1 MARAKGSVMKFIGLF
16 LLSWISLADALI
28 VEVEGQAP
36 ITANINY
43 ARQQALED
51 AMRQASIRAE
61 AHVVSTQLMSKGAMT
76 KDEVSLKSEGRVKDV
91 VVLWEEALDGIY
103 SVTIR
108 ADVKPVQMCQN
119 QGNSFRK
126 AVAVTGFGLVSPKQ
140 TSLGQL
146 QNIEQDLARVFINT
160 LNDSG
165 QMHALDASHIGLYEN
180 PRNAPS
186 IQNQQRH
193 LTTSMTLAQNL
204 GAQYIVSGIVRGLDT
219 LSEAADSIEKE
230 GSWLSLVGMGDTP
243 AERQFAID
251 IFVHDGFSGA
261 LIFSNSYATQ
271 GEWNIDRMESVRFAS
286 PAFWKSNY
294 GHSVKDLLSLAIDD
308 VSMSLR
314 CQPFMA
320 KIIKADGKRLHIEAL
335 AGAGIRPGDKFS
347 IYRSGTFYNLDL
359 EPRIEL
365 TNTDLKAT
373 VKQVQPQ
380 FIVADLAMSAQ
391 QLSIQRDD
399 IVIAW

>member
-1 MARAKGSVMKFIGLF
+1 MKI
-16 LLSWISLADALI
+16 LLIILVSWISLAEAFV
-28 VEVEGQAP
+28 VEVQGQAP
-36 ITANINY
+36 IAGPINY

-51 AMRQASIRAE
+51 AMRQASLRAE
-61 AHVVSTQLMSKGAMT
+61 AHVVSTQLMSKGAMLQ
-76 KDEVSLKSEGRVKDV
+76 DDIELKSQAQIKNVE
-91 VVLWEEALDGIY
+91 VLWEGAEDGIY
-103 SVTIR
+103 SVSIR
-108 ADVKPVQMCQN
+108 ADVKPVEMCQ
-119 QGNSFRK
+119 QGNNLRK

-146 QNIEQDLARVFINT
+146 QNIEQDLARLFINT
-160 LNDSG
+160 LNDTG
-165 QMHALDASHIGLYEN
+165 QMHALDASHIGLYAR
-180 PRNAPS
+180 PKFAPTV
-186 IQNQQRH
+186 QNQQRH
-193 LTTSMTLAQNL
+193 LSTSIALAQSL

-219 LSEAADSIEKE
+219 VSSVANNVEPEE
-230 GSWLSLVGMGDTP
+230 SWLSLVGLTDEP
-243 AERQFAID
+243 SERQFAVDVFI
-251 IFVHDGFSGA
+251 HDGFSGA

-271 GEWNIDRMESVRFAS
+271 GKWNLDRMANIRFAS
-286 PAFWKSNY
+286 PAFWKSDY
-294 GHSVKDLLSLAIDD
+294 GHAVKDLLAGAIDD

-320 KIIKADGKRLHIEAL
+320 KIIKTEGKRLHIEAL

-365 TNTDLKAT
+365 TSTDMKAT

-380 FIVADLAMSAQ
+380 FIVAELAMSAQ

-399 IVIAW
+399 VVIAW

>member
-1 MARAKGSVMKFIGLF
+1 MKF
-16 LLSWISLADALI
+16 LLILLVSWLSLASTYVYAYV

-36 ITANINY
+36 ITSNVAH

-51 AMRQASIRAE
+51 AMRQASLRAE
-61 AHVVSTQLMSKGAMT
+61 AHVVSTQLMSKGAIQ
-76 KDEVSLKSEGRVKDV
+76 KDEIKLKSQGQVKDV
-91 VVLWEEALDGIY
+91 EILWEDAADGIY
-103 SVTIR
+103 SVAIR
-108 ADVKPVQMCQN
+108 ADVKPIQMCQSK
-119 QGNSFRK
+119 GNNLRK
-126 AVAVTGFGLVSPKQ
+126 AVAITGFGLVSPKQ

-146 QNIEQDLARVFINT
+146 HNIEQDLARVFINT

-165 QMHALDASHIGLYEN
+165 QMHALDASHIGLYDN
-180 PRNAPS
+180 PAYAPS
-186 IQNQQRH
+186 SQNQQRH

-219 LSEAADSIEKE
+219 ISTVADKVQNDET
-230 GSWLSLVGMGDTP
+230 WLSLVGLTDEP
-243 AERQFAID
+243 AERQFVID
-251 IFVHDGFSGA
+251 VFVHDGFSGA

-271 GEWNIDRMESVRFAS
+271 GRWNLDRMANVRFAS

-294 GHSVKDLLSLAIDD
+294 GHAVKDLLAGAIDD

-320 KIIKADGKRLHIEAL
+320 KIIKTEGKRLHIEAL

-365 TNTDLKAT
+365 TNTDMKAT

-380 FIVADLAMSAQ
+380 FIVADLKMSAQ

>member
-1 MARAKGSVMKFIGLF
+1 MKILFI
-16 LLSWISLADALI
+16 LLVSWISVADAFV
-28 VEVEGQAP
+28 VEVQGQAP
-36 ITANINY
+36 IVGSVNY

-51 AMRQASIRAE
+51 AMRQASLRAE
-61 AHVVSTQLMSKGAMT
+61 AHVVSTQLMTKGVMQQ
-76 KDEVSLKSEGRVKDV
+76 DDINLKSQANVKNV
-91 VVLWEEALDGIY
+91 EVLWEGAEQGIY

-108 ADVKPVQMCQN
+108 ADVKAMQMCQK
-119 QGNSFRK
+119 GNSLRK

-180 PRNAPS
+180 PAFAPS
-186 IQNQQRH
+186 VQNQQRH

-219 LSEAADSIEKE
+219 LSTVANNVEPEE
-230 GSWLSLVGMGDTP
+230 SWLSLVGLTDEPTD
-243 AERQFAID
+243 RQFAVD
-251 IFVHDGFSGA
+251 VFVHDGFSGA

-271 GEWNIDRMESVRFAS
+271 GKWNLDRMANVRFAS

-294 GHSVKDLLSLAIDD
+294 GHAVKDLLAGAIDD

-320 KIIKADGKRLHIEAL
+320 KIIKTEGKRLHIEAL

-365 TNTDLKAT
+365 TNTDMKAT

-380 FIVADLAMSAQ
+380 FIVAELAMSAQ

>member
-1 MARAKGSVMKFIGLF
+1 MKCLCV
-16 LLSWISLADALI
+16 LLLTWISVANAFV

-36 ITANINY
+36 ITGAISH

-51 AMRQASIRAE
+51 AMRQASLRAE
-61 AHVVSTQLMSKGAMT
+61 AHVVSTQLMSKGEMQT
-76 KDEVSLKSEGRVKDV
+76 DDVSLKSQGQIKDV
-91 VVLWEEALDGIY
+91 EVLWEYAKGGIY
-103 SVTIR
+103 SIAIR
-108 ADVKPVQMCQN
+108 ADVKPAQMCRS
-119 QGNSFRK
+119 QGNSLRK
-126 AVAVTGFGLVSPKQ
+126 AVAVTGFGLVSPRQ

-146 QNIEQDLARVFINT
+146 HNIEQDLARVFINS

-165 QMHALDASHIGLYEN
+165 QMHALDASHIGLYAN
-180 PRNAPS
+180 PANAPS
-186 IQNQQRH
+186 LQNQQHH

-219 LSEAADSIEKE
+219 LSTVADKVANEVANE
-230 GSWLSLVGMGDTP
+230 ETWLSLVGLADEP
-243 AERQFAID
+243 SERQFVMD
-251 IFVHDGFSGA
+251 VFVHDGFSGA

-271 GEWNIDRMESVRFAS
+271 GQWNLDRMAKVRFAS
-286 PAFWKSNY
+286 PAFWQSHY
-294 GHSVKDLLSLAIDD
+294 GHAVKDLLVGAIDD

-320 KIIKADGKRLHIEAL
+320 KIIKTEGKRLHIEAL

-365 TNTDLKAT
+365 TNTDMKAT
-373 VKQVQPQ
+373 VKYVQPQ
-380 FIVADLAMSAQ
+380 FIIADLNMSAH

>member
-1 MARAKGSVMKFIGLF
+1 MKILFVLLIG
-16 LLSWISLADALI
+16 WASLAEAFV
-28 VEVEGQAP
+28 VEVQGQAP
-36 ITANINY
+36 IAGSINH

-51 AMRQASIRAE
+51 AMRQASLRAE
-61 AHVVSTQLMSKGAMT
+61 AHVVSTQLMSKGLIT
-76 KDEVSLKSEGRVKDV
+76 QDDIELKSQANIKDV
-91 VVLWEEALDGIY
+91 EVLWEGAEQGIY

-108 ADVKPVQMCQN
+108 ADVKPMQMCQ
-119 QGNSFRK
+119 QGNSLRK
-126 AVAVTGFGLVSPKQ
+126 AVAVTGFGLVSAKQ

-160 LNDSG
+160 FNDSG
-165 QMHALDASHIGLYEN
+165 QMHALDASHIGLYSN
-180 PRNAPS
+180 PKFAPS
-186 IQNQQRH
+186 VQNQQRH
-193 LTTSMTLAQNL
+193 LTTSMALAQNL

-219 LSEAADSIEKE
+219 LSTAADRVEQDE
-230 GSWLSLVGMGDTP
+230 SWLSLVGLTDEPT
-243 AERQFAID
+243 ERQFVVD
-251 IFVHDGFSGA
+251 VFVHDGFSGA
-261 LIFSNSYATQ
+261 LIFSNTYATQ
-271 GEWNIDRMESVRFAS
+271 GKWNLDRMANVRFAS
-286 PAFWKSNY
+286 PAFWRSNY
-294 GHSVKDLLSLAIDD
+294 GHAVKDLLAGAIDD

-320 KIIKADGKRLHIEAL
+320 KIIRTEGKRLHIEAL

-365 TNTDLKAT
+365 TNTDMKAT
-373 VKQVQPQ
+373 VSQVQPQ
-380 FIVADLAMSAQ
+380 FIVAELSMSAQ

>member
-1 MARAKGSVMKFIGLF
+1 MKILFI
-16 LLSWISLADALI
+16 LLVSWISVADAFV
-28 VEVEGQAP
+28 VEVQGEAP
-36 ITANINY
+36 IIGSVNY

-51 AMRQASIRAE
+51 AMRQASLRAE
-61 AHVVSTQLMSKGAMT
+61 AHVVSTQLMTKGVMQQ
-76 KDEVSLKSEGRVKDV
+76 DDIQLKSQANVKNV
-91 VVLWEEALDGIY
+91 EVLWEGAEEGIY

-108 ADVKPVQMCQN
+108 ADVKPIQMCQR
-119 QGNSFRK
+119 GNSLRK

-140 TSLGQL
+140 SSLGQL

-165 QMHALDASHIGLYEN
+165 QIHALDASHIGLYEN
-180 PRNAPS
+180 PAFAPS
-186 IQNQQRH
+186 VQNQQRH
-193 LTTSMTLAQNL
+193 LTTSIALAQNL

-219 LSEAADSIEKE
+219 LSTVANNVEPEE
-230 GSWLSLVGMGDTP
+230 SWLSLVGFTDEPTD
-243 AERQFAID
+243 RQFAVD
-251 IFVHDGFSGA
+251 VFVHDGFSGA

-271 GEWNIDRMESVRFAS
+271 GKWNLDRLANVRFAS
-286 PAFWKSNY
+286 PAFWKSDY
-294 GHSVKDLLSLAIDD
+294 GHAVKDLLVGAIDD

-320 KIIKADGKRLHIEAL
+320 KIIKTEGKRLHIEAL
-335 AGAGIRPGDKFS
+335 AGAGIRPGDTFS

-365 TNTDLKAT
+365 TSTDMKAT

-380 FIVADLAMSAQ
+380 FIVAELTMSAQ
-391 QLSIQRDD
+391 QLSIQRND

>member
-1 MARAKGSVMKFIGLF
+1 MKY
-16 LLSWISLADALI
+16 LLIILASWIPLVQAFV

-51 AMRQASIRAE
+51 AMRQATMRAE
-61 AHVVSTQLMSKGAMT
+61 AHVVSTQLMSKGKMQQ
-76 KDEVSLKSEGRVKDV
+76 DEISLKSQGNVKDV
-91 VVLWEEALDGIY
+91 VVLWEEAVDGIY

-108 ADVKPVQMCQN
+108 ADVKPVQMCQS

-126 AVAVTGFGLVSPKQ
+126 AVAVTGFGLVSAKQ

-165 QMHALDASHIGLYEN
+165 QMHALDASHIGLYSH
-180 PRNAPS
+180 PKTAPS
-186 IQNQQRH
+186 VQNQQRH
-193 LTTSMTLAQNL
+193 LTTSMALAQNL
-204 GAQYIVSGIVRGLDT
+204 GAQYIISGIVRGLDT
-219 LSEAADSIEKE
+219 LSDAADHVEE
-230 GSWLSLVGMGDTP
+230 ETSWLSLVGLSGTP
-243 AERQFAID
+243 AERQFVID
-251 IFVHDGFSGA
+251 VFVHDGFSGA

-271 GEWNIDRMESVRFAS
+271 GAWNLDRMANVRFAS
-286 PAFWKSNY
+286 PAFWKSDY
-294 GHSVKDLLSLAIDD
+294 GSEVKNLLSGAIDD

-320 KIIKADGKRLHIEAL
+320 KIIKTEGKRLHIEAL

-365 TNTDLKAT
+365 TNTDMKAT

-380 FIVADLAMSAQ
+380 FIVADLTMSAQ

>member
-1 MARAKGSVMKFIGLF
+1 MKILFI
-16 LLSWISLADALI
+16 LLVSWVSLADAVV
-28 VEVEGQAP
+28 VEVQGQAP
-36 ITANINY
+36 IITSVNY

-51 AMRQASIRAE
+51 AMRQASLRAE
-61 AHVVSTQLMSKGAMT
+61 AHVVSTQLMTKGVMQQ
-76 KDEVSLKSEGRVKDV
+76 DEIKLKSQANIKNVEVVWEGADQ
-91 VVLWEEALDGIY
+91 GIY

-108 ADVKPVQMCQN
+108 ADVKPVQMCQ
-119 QGNSFRK
+119 QGNNLRK
-126 AVAVTGFGLVSPKQ
+126 AVAVTGFSLVTPKQ
-140 TSLGQL
+140 SSLGQL

-180 PRNAPS
+180 PSFAPS
-186 IQNQQRH
+186 AQNQQRH

-219 LSEAADSIEKE
+219 LSTVADNVESEE
-230 GSWLSLVGMGDTP
+230 SWLSLVGFADEP
-243 AERQFAID
+243 SDRQFAVD
-251 IFVHDGFSGA
+251 VFVHDGFSGA

-271 GEWNIDRMESVRFAS
+271 GKWNLDRMANIRFAS

-294 GHSVKDLLSLAIDD
+294 GHAVKDLLAGAIDD

-320 KIIKADGKRLHIEAL
+320 KIIKTEGKRVHIEAL

-365 TNTDLKAT
+365 TNTDMKAT
-373 VKQVQPQ
+373 VSQVQPQ
-380 FIVADLAMSAQ
+380 FIVAELSMSAQ

>member
-1 MARAKGSVMKFIGLF
+1 MKLIIMLF
-16 LLSWISLADALI
+16 ASWVSI
-28 VEVEGQAP
+28 VNAFVVDVEGQAP
-36 ITANINY
+36 IVGTVSY

-51 AMRQASIRAE
+51 AMRQASLRAE
-61 AHVVSTQLMSKGAMT
+61 AHVVSTQLMSKGAMLQ
-76 KDEVSLKSEGRVKDV
+76 DEIKLKSQSKVKDV
-91 VVLWEEALDGIY
+91 EVLWEDSSDGIY
-103 SVTIR
+103 RIAIR
-108 ADVKPVQMCQN
+108 ADVKAVQMCQSQWN
-119 QGNSFRK
+119 NLRK
-126 AVAVTGFGLVSPKQ
+126 AVAITGFGLVSPKQ

-146 QNIEQDLARVFINT
+146 HNIEQDLARVFINT

-165 QMHALDASHIGLYEN
+165 QMHALDASHIGLYAN
-180 PRNAPS
+180 PTYAPS
-186 IQNQQRH
+186 IQNQQSH
-193 LTTSMTLAQNL
+193 LTTSMALAQNL

-219 LSEAADSIEKE
+219 LSTAADKVQK
-230 GSWLSLVGMGDTP
+230 GDSWLSLVGLTDEP
-243 AERQFAID
+243 AARQFAID
-251 IFVHDGFSGA
+251 VFVHDGFSGA

-271 GEWNIDRMESVRFAS
+271 GKWDLDRMANVRFAS
-286 PAFWKSNY
+286 PAFWQSHY
-294 GHSVKDLLSLAIDD
+294 GHEVKKLLAGAIDD

-320 KIIKADGKRLHIEAL
+320 KIIKTEGKRLHIEAL

-365 TNTDLKAT
+365 TNTDMKAT

-380 FIVADLAMSAQ
+380 FIVADLTMSAQ

>member
-1 MARAKGSVMKFIGLF
+1 MRF
-16 LLSWISLADALI
+16 LGCLLMIFASSAYSFV

-36 ITANINY
+36 INGAISV

-51 AMRQASIRAE
+51 AMRQASLRAE
-61 AHVVSTQLMSKGAMT
+61 AHVVSTQLMSKGVIS
-76 KDEVSLKSEGRVKDV
+76 KDDVSLKSHGKVKDV
-91 VVLWEEALDGIY
+91 EVLWEDAIDGIY
-103 SVTIR
+103 SVAIR
-108 ADVKPVQMCQN
+108 ADVKPVQMCQS
-119 QGNSFRK
+119 QGNNLRK
-126 AVAVTGFGLVSPKQ
+126 AVAVTGFGLVSAKQ

-146 QNIEQDLARVFINT
+146 HNIEQDLARVFINT
-160 LNDSG
+160 LNSTG
-165 QMHALDASHIGLYEN
+165 QMHALDASHIGLYAN
-180 PRNAPS
+180 PAHAPS
-186 IQNQQRH
+186 SQNQQSH
-193 LTTSMTLAQNL
+193 LTTSMALASNL
-204 GAQYIVSGIVRGLDT
+204 GAQYIVSGTVRGLDT
-219 LSEAADSIEKE
+219 LSSVSDKTQKE
-230 GSWLSLVGMGDTP
+230 DTWLSLVGLTEEP
-243 AERQFAID
+243 AERQFVFD
-251 IFVHDGFSGA
+251 VFVHDGLSGA

-271 GEWNIDRMESVRFAS
+271 GRWNLDRMANVRFAS
-286 PAFWKSNY
+286 PAFWQSHY
-294 GHSVKDLLSLAIDD
+294 GGAVKELLSSAIDD

-320 KIIKADGKRLHIEAL
+320 KIIKTEGNRLHIEAL

-365 TNTDLKAT
+365 TRTDLQAT
-373 VKQVQPQ
+373 VKHVQPQ

>member
-1 MARAKGSVMKFIGLF
+1 MKLLCILLISWVSVAHSFV
-16 LLSWISLADALI
+16 

-36 ITANINY
+36 ITGAVNH
-43 ARQQALED
+43 ARQEALED
-51 AMRQASIRAE
+51 AMRQASLRAE
-61 AHVVSTQLMSKGAMT
+61 AHVVSTQLMSKGEMRT
-76 KDEVSLKSEGRVKDV
+76 DEVSLKSQSRVKDV
-91 VVLWEEALDGIY
+91 EVLWEDAKEGIY
-103 SVTIR
+103 SVAIR
-108 ADVKPVQMCQN
+108 ADVKPVQMCRS
-119 QGNSFRK
+119 QGNSLRK
-126 AVAVTGFGLVSPKQ
+126 AVAVTGFGLVSPRQ

-160 LNDSG
+160 FNDSG
-165 QMHALDASHIGLYEN
+165 QMHALDASHIGLYAK
-180 PRNAPS
+180 PAYAPS
-186 IQNQQRH
+186 SQNQQSH
-193 LTTSMTLAQNL
+193 LTTSMALAQNL

-219 LSEAADSIEKE
+219 LSSVADKATNDS
-230 GSWLSLVGMGDTP
+230 SWLSLVGLSDEP
-243 AERQFAID
+243 AQRQFVID
-251 IFVHDGFSGA
+251 VFVHDGFSGA
-261 LIFSNSYATQ
+261 LIFSNSYSTQ
-271 GEWNIDRMESVRFAS
+271 GKWNLDRMANVRFAS
-286 PAFWKSNY
+286 PAFWQSHY
-294 GHSVKDLLSLAIDD
+294 GHAVKDLLAGAIDD

-320 KIIKADGKRLHIEAL
+320 KIIKTEGKRLHIEAL

-365 TNTDLKAT
+365 TNTDMKAT

-380 FIVADLAMSAQ
+380 FIVADLKMSAQ

>member
-1 MARAKGSVMKFIGLF
+1 MKILFI
-16 LLSWISLADALI
+16 LLVSWISVADAFV
-28 VEVEGQAP
+28 VEVQGEAP
-36 ITANINY
+36 IIGSVNY

-51 AMRQASIRAE
+51 AMRQASLRAE
-61 AHVVSTQLMSKGAMT
+61 AHVVSTQLMTKGVMQQ
-76 KDEVSLKSEGRVKDV
+76 DDIQLKSQANIKNVE
-91 VVLWEEALDGIY
+91 VLWEGAEEGIY

-108 ADVKPVQMCQN
+108 ADVKPIQMCQR
-119 QGNSFRK
+119 GNSLRK

-140 TSLGQL
+140 SSLGQL

-165 QMHALDASHIGLYEN
+165 KIHALDASHIGLYEN
-180 PRNAPS
+180 PAFAPS
-186 IQNQQRH
+186 VQNQQRH
-193 LTTSMTLAQNL
+193 LTTSITLAQNL

-219 LSEAADSIEKE
+219 LSTVANNVEPEE
-230 GSWLSLVGMGDTP
+230 SWLSLVGFTDEPTD
-243 AERQFAID
+243 RQFAVD
-251 IFVHDGFSGA
+251 VFVHDGFSGA

-271 GEWNIDRMESVRFAS
+271 GKWNLDRLANVRFAS
-286 PAFWKSNY
+286 PAFWKSDY
-294 GHSVKDLLSLAIDD
+294 GHAVKDLLVGAIDD

-320 KIIKADGKRLHIEAL
+320 KIIKTEGKRLHIEAL
-335 AGAGIRPGDKFS
+335 AGAGIRPGDTFS

-365 TNTDLKAT
+365 TSTDMKAT
-373 VKQVQPQ
+373 VKQVHPQ
-380 FIVADLAMSAQ
+380 FIVAELSMSAQ

>member
-1 MARAKGSVMKFIGLF
+1 MLRNKAFV
-16 LLSWISLADALI
+16 
-28 VEVEGQAP
+28 VEVQGQAP
-36 ITANINY
+36 IAGSINH

-51 AMRQASIRAE
+51 AMRQASLRAE
-61 AHVVSTQLMSKGAMT
+61 AHVVSTQLMSKGLIT
-76 KDEVSLKSEGRVKDV
+76 QDDIELKSQANIKDV
-91 VVLWEEALDGIY
+91 EVLWEGAEQGIY

-108 ADVKPVQMCQN
+108 ADVKPMQMCQ
-119 QGNSFRK
+119 QGNSLRK
-126 AVAVTGFGLVSPKQ
+126 AVAVTGFGLVSAKQ

-160 LNDSG
+160 FNDSG
-165 QMHALDASHIGLYEN
+165 QMHALDASHIGLYSN
-180 PRNAPS
+180 PKFAPS
-186 IQNQQRH
+186 VQNQQRH
-193 LTTSMTLAQNL
+193 LTTSMALAQNL

-219 LSEAADSIEKE
+219 LSTAADRVEQDE
-230 GSWLSLVGMGDTP
+230 SWLSLVGLTDEPT
-243 AERQFAID
+243 ERQFVVD
-251 IFVHDGFSGA
+251 VFVHDGFSGA
-261 LIFSNSYATQ
+261 LIFSNTYATQ
-271 GEWNIDRMESVRFAS
+271 GKWNLDRMANVRFAS
-286 PAFWKSNY
+286 PAFWRSNY
-294 GHSVKDLLSLAIDD
+294 GHAVKDLLAGAIDD

-320 KIIKADGKRLHIEAL
+320 KIIRTEGKRLHIEAL

-365 TNTDLKAT
+365 TNTDMKAT
-373 VKQVQPQ
+373 VSQVQPQ
-380 FIVADLAMSAQ
+380 FIVAELSMSAQ

>member
-1 MARAKGSVMKFIGLF
+1 
-16 LLSWISLADALI
+16 
-28 VEVEGQAP
+28 
-36 ITANINY
+36 
-43 ARQQALED
+43 
-51 AMRQASIRAE
+51 
-61 AHVVSTQLMSKGAMT
+61 
-76 KDEVSLKSEGRVKDV
+76 
-91 VVLWEEALDGIY
+91 
-103 SVTIR
+103 
-108 ADVKPVQMCQN
+108 
-119 QGNSFRK
+119 
-126 AVAVTGFGLVSPKQ
+126 
-140 TSLGQL
+140 GQL

-160 LNDSG
+160 LNDRG

-180 PRNAPS
+180 PAHAPS
-186 IQNQQRH
+186 SQNQQRH

-219 LSEAADSIEKE
+219 LSTVADKAQS
-230 GSWLSLVGMGDTP
+230 SDTWLSLVGLTDEP
-243 AERQFAID
+243 AERQFVID
-251 IFVHDGFSGA
+251 VFVHDGFSGA

-271 GEWNIDRMESVRFAS
+271 GKWDLDRMANVRFAS
-286 PAFWKSNY
+286 PAFWQSKY
-294 GHSVKDLLSLAIDD
+294 GHAVKDLLAGAIDD

-320 KIIKADGKRLHIEAL
+320 KIIKTEGNRLHIEAL

-365 TNTDLKAT
+365 TNTDMKAT

-380 FIVADLAMSAQ
+380 FIVADLTMSAQ

>member
-1 MARAKGSVMKFIGLF
+1 MKFLSI
-16 LLSWISLADALI
+16 LLLAWISVANAFV

-36 ITANINY
+36 IAGAISH

-51 AMRQASIRAE
+51 AMRQASLRAE
-61 AHVVSTQLMSKGAMT
+61 AHVVSTQLMSKGEMQT
-76 KDEVSLKSEGRVKDV
+76 DDVSLKSQGQVKDV
-91 VVLWEEALDGIY
+91 EVLWEDAKGGIY
-103 SVTIR
+103 SIAIR
-108 ADVKPVQMCQN
+108 ADVKPAQMCRS
-119 QGNSFRK
+119 QGNSLRK
-126 AVAVTGFGLVSPKQ
+126 AVAVTGFGLVSPRQ

-146 QNIEQDLARVFINT
+146 HNIEQDLARVFINS

-165 QMHALDASHIGLYEN
+165 QMHALDASHIGLYAK
-180 PRNAPS
+180 PANAPS
-186 IQNQQRH
+186 LQNQQHH

-219 LSEAADSIEKE
+219 LSTVADKVANEE
-230 GSWLSLVGMGDTP
+230 TWLSLVGLADEP
-243 AERQFAID
+243 SERQFVMD
-251 IFVHDGFSGA
+251 VFVHDGFSGA

-271 GEWNIDRMESVRFAS
+271 GKWNLDRMAKVRFAS
-286 PAFWKSNY
+286 PAFWQSHY
-294 GHSVKDLLSLAIDD
+294 GHAVRDLLVGAIDD

-320 KIIKADGKRLHIEAL
+320 KIIKTEGKRLHIEAL

-365 TNTDLKAT
+365 TNTDMKAT
-373 VKQVQPQ
+373 VKYVQPQ
-380 FIVADLAMSAQ
+380 FIIADLNMSAQ

>member
-1 MARAKGSVMKFIGLF
+1 MKIVVM
-16 LLSWISLADALI
+16 LLVGWLSFMSAHTSAYI

-36 ITANINY
+36 VTGNINH

-51 AMRQASIRAE
+51 AMRQASLRAE
-61 AHVVSTQLMSKGAMT
+61 AHVVSTQLMSKGVM
-76 KDEVSLKSEGRVKDV
+76 KQDDIKLKGKGSIKDV
-91 VVLWEEALDGIY
+91 EILWEDSLNGIY
-103 SVTIR
+103 SVAIR
-108 ADVKPVQMCQN
+108 ADVKPVQMCQSK
-119 QGNSFRK
+119 GNNLRK
-126 AVAVTGFGLVSPKQ
+126 AVAITGFGLVSPKQ

-180 PRNAPS
+180 PAYAPS
-186 IQNQQRH
+186 SQNQQRH
-193 LTTSMTLAQNL
+193 LTTSMALAQNL

-219 LSEAADSIEKE
+219 LSTVADKAPDDSP
-230 GSWLSLVGMGDTP
+230 WLSLVGLGEEP
-243 AERQFAID
+243 AERQFVID
-251 IFVHDGFSGA
+251 VFVHDGFSGA

-271 GEWNIDRMESVRFAS
+271 GRWNLDRMANVRFAS
-286 PAFWKSNY
+286 PAFWQSQY
-294 GHSVKDLLSLAIDD
+294 GHAVKDLLAGAIDD

-320 KIIKADGKRLHIEAL
+320 KIIKTEGKRLHIEAL

-365 TNTDLKAT
+365 TNTDMKAT

-380 FIVADLAMSAQ
+380 FIVADLTMSAQ

>member
-1 MARAKGSVMKFIGLF
+1 MRFILVL
-16 LLSWISLADALI
+16 LLSWVSFANAFV

-36 ITANINY
+36 IDGSINH

-51 AMRQASIRAE
+51 AMRQASLRAE
-61 AHVVSTQLMSKGAMT
+61 AHVVSTQLMSKGAMQQD
-76 KDEVSLKSEGRVKDV
+76 KIELKSQAKIKDV
-91 VVLWEEALDGIY
+91 EILWEDTHDGLY
-103 SVTIR
+103 RVAIR
-108 ADVKPVQMCQN
+108 ADVKPVQMCRS
-119 QGNSFRK
+119 QGNNLRK
-126 AVAVTGFGLVSPKQ
+126 AVAVTGFGLVSAKQ

-160 LNDSG
+160 LNDGG
-165 QMHALDASHIGLYEN
+165 QMHALDASHIGLYAD
-180 PRNAPS
+180 PGNAPS
-186 IQNQQRH
+186 SQNQQRH
-193 LTTSMTLAQNL
+193 LTTSMALAQNL

-219 LSEAADSIEKE
+219 LSSVSDKASKE
-230 GSWLSLVGMGDTP
+230 DSWLTLTGLMDEP
-243 AERQFAID
+243 AKRQFVID
-251 IFVHDGFSGA
+251 VFVHDGFSGA
-261 LIFSNSYATQ
+261 LIFSNSYSTQ
-271 GEWNIDRMESVRFAS
+271 GKWNLDRMANVRFAS
-286 PAFWKSNY
+286 PAFWQSHY
-294 GHSVKDLLSLAIDD
+294 GHAVKDVLASAIDD

-320 KIIKADGKRLHIEAL
+320 KIIKTDGKRLHIEAL

-359 EPRIEL
+359 EPRVEL
-365 TNTDLKAT
+365 TNTDMKAT

-380 FIVADLAMSAQ
+380 FIVADLTMSAQ

>member
-1 MARAKGSVMKFIGLF
+1 MR
-16 LLSWISLADALI
+16 LLIVLISFWISFAQGFV

-36 ITANINY
+36 ITGAVNH
-43 ARQQALED
+43 ARHQALED
-51 AMRQASIRAE
+51 AMRQASLRAE
-61 AHVVSTQLMSKGAMT
+61 AHVVSTQLMSKGAI
-76 KDEVSLKSEGRVKDV
+76 KQDEVSLKSQAKVKNV
-91 VVLWEEALDGIY
+91 EVLWEDTQSGIY
-103 SVTIR
+103 HVAIR
-108 ADVKPVQMCQN
+108 ADVKPVQMCQS
-119 QGNSFRK
+119 QGNNLRK

-146 QNIEQDLARVFINT
+146 QNIEQDLSRVFINT

-165 QMHALDASHIGLYEN
+165 QMHALDASHIGLYAK
-180 PRNAPS
+180 PAYAPS
-186 IQNQQRH
+186 SQNQQQH

-219 LSEAADSIEKE
+219 LSSVEDKAVADD
-230 GSWLSLVGMGDTP
+230 SWLSLVGLAGEP
-243 AERQFAID
+243 AQRQFAID
-251 IFVHDGFSGA
+251 VFVHDGFSGA
-261 LIFSNSYATQ
+261 LIFSNSYSTQ
-271 GEWNIDRMESVRFAS
+271 GKWNLDRMANVRFAS
-286 PAFWKSNY
+286 PAFWQSHY
-294 GHSVKDLLSLAIDD
+294 GGAVKDLLSGAIDD
-308 VSMSLR
+308 VAMSLR

-320 KIIKADGKRLHIEAL
+320 KIIKTEGKRLHIEAL

-365 TNTDLKAT
+365 TSTDMKAT

-380 FIVADLAMSAQ
+380 FIVADLTMSAQ

>member
-1 MARAKGSVMKFIGLF
+1 MKLLITFLF
-16 LLSWISLADALI
+16 CWISFAQAFV

-36 ITANINY
+36 ITGAVNH

-51 AMRQASIRAE
+51 AMRQASLRAE
-61 AHVVSTQLMSKGAMT
+61 AHVVSTQLMSKGAI
-76 KDEVSLKSEGRVKDV
+76 KQDEISLKSQAKVKNV
-91 VVLWEEALDGIY
+91 EVLWEDSRNGIY
-103 SVTIR
+103 SVAIR
-108 ADVKPVQMCQN
+108 ADVKPVQMCQS
-119 QGNSFRK
+119 QGNNLRK

-146 QNIEQDLARVFINT
+146 HNIEQDLARVFINT

-165 QMHALDASHIGLYEN
+165 QMHALDASHIGLYAQ
-180 PRNAPS
+180 PAYAPS
-186 IQNQQRH
+186 SQNQQRH

-219 LSEAADSIEKE
+219 LSTVADKAVKE
-230 GSWLSLVGMGDTP
+230 DSWLSLVGLMDEP
-243 AERQFAID
+243 AQRQFVID
-251 IFVHDGFSGA
+251 VFVHDGFSGA
-261 LIFSNSYATQ
+261 LIFSNSYSTQ
-271 GEWNIDRMESVRFAS
+271 GKWNLDRMANVRFAS
-286 PAFWKSNY
+286 PAFWQSQY
-294 GHSVKDLLSLAIDD
+294 GGAVKNLLAGAIDD
-308 VSMSLR
+308 VAMSLR

-320 KIIKADGKRLHIEAL
+320 KIIKTEGKRLHIEAL

-359 EPRIEL
+359 EPRVEL
-365 TNTDLKAT
+365 TNTDMKAT

>member
-1 MARAKGSVMKFIGLF
+1 MKFLTVFIF
-16 LLSWISLADALI
+16 FWISSVQAFV

-36 ITANINY
+36 ITGAVNH

-51 AMRQASIRAE
+51 AMRQASLRAE
-61 AHVVSTQLMSKGAMT
+61 AHVVSTQLMSKGAMQQ
-76 KDEVSLKSEGRVKDV
+76 DDISLKSQAKVKNV
-91 VVLWEEALDGIY
+91 EVLWEDSRNGIY
-103 SVTIR
+103 SVAIR
-108 ADVKPVQMCQN
+108 ADVKPVQMCQS
-119 QGNSFRK
+119 QGNNLRK
-126 AVAVTGFGLVSPKQ
+126 AVAITGFGLVSPKQ

-146 QNIEQDLARVFINT
+146 HNIEQDLARVFINT

-165 QMHALDASHIGLYEN
+165 QMHALDASHIGLYAK
-180 PRNAPS
+180 PAYAPS
-186 IQNQQRH
+186 SQNQQSH

-219 LSEAADSIEKE
+219 LSTVADKAIEE
-230 GSWLSLVGMGDTP
+230 DSWLSLVGLASEP
-243 AERQFAID
+243 AQRQFVMD
-251 IFVHDGFSGA
+251 VFVHDGFSGA
-261 LIFSNSYATQ
+261 LIFSNSYSTQ
-271 GEWNIDRMESVRFAS
+271 GKWNLDRMANVRFAS
-286 PAFWKSNY
+286 PAFWQSQY
-294 GHSVKDLLSLAIDD
+294 GGAVRNLLAGAIDD
-308 VSMSLR
+308 VAMSLR

-320 KIIKADGKRLHIEAL
+320 KIIKTEGKRLHIEAL

-365 TNTDLKAT
+365 TNTDMKAT
-373 VKQVQPQ
+373 VMQVQPQ